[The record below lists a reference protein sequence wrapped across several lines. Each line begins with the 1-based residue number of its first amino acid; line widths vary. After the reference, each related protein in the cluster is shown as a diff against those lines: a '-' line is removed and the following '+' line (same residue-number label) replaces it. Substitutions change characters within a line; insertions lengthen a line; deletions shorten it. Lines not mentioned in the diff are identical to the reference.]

1 MKDLWK
7 GGASSYFLFLQ
18 HSDVFLASTVLPTK
32 TFFQSHN
39 YFGLKPENVVVFQQ
53 VRIIMQYYNKY
64 LFFSKWI
71 PWVIITARLL
81 FHYVLQKFCRL

>member
-53 VRIIMQYYNKY
+53 VRLIRKEEGTH
-64 LFFSKWI
+64 L
-71 PWVIITARLL
+71 
-81 FHYVLQKFCRL
+81 